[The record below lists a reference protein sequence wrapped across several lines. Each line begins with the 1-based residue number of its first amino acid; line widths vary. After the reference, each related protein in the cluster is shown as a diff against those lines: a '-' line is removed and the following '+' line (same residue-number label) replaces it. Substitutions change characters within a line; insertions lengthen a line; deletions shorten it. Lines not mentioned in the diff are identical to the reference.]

1 MFEEYTQDY
10 FLSIAQ
16 QYAAEKGLDA
26 TEGTLIFN
34 ASSMMAVMLEDALD
48 REEEAIANLMPDTA
62 DREHLI
68 RFGRKLGIEPRAATA
83 CTVKIH
89 TDADF
94 PAGTRLSGSEF
105 TYKVLKKLST
115 EADGSFYF
123 EAQCET
129 PGTAA
134 NGALDPLT
142 AEDSEANETFC
153 DITEILTPGTDDED
167 TEEFR
172 ERYFVNTEIP
182 PMSGN
187 RNYYIEAAKEIPG
200 VETARVFSETD
211 ADTGRS
217 EISLWIVGDGYTAP
231 GEELRAAAQETI
243 DPTDGKGDG
252 KASCDHH
259 VTVYAA
265 GETAVDLRL
274 SVTVKKT
281 ADKNVIEADI
291 KAAVQSCFEKL
302 NRTWDA
308 EDELTV
314 RALSFEAAALL
325 LDGVTDVSCT
335 LGESTTDRAIK
346 LGNNLGKA
354 GNVNVI
360 FTDA

>member
-1 MFEEYTQDY
+1 MT
-10 FLSIAQ
+10 LAQ
-16 QYAAEKGLDA
+16 QHAAEKGLDA

-34 ASSMMAVMLEDALD
+34 ASSMMAFMLEDALD

-62 DREHLI
+62 DRESLI
-68 RFGRKLGIEPRAATA
+68 RFARRLGITPRAATA

-94 PAGTRLSGSEF
+94 PAGTRLSGSDF
-105 TYKVLKKLST
+105 TYKVTKKLSA

-123 EAQCET
+123 EAECET

-142 AEDSEANETFC
+142 AEDSETNETFC
-153 DITEILTPGTDDED
+153 DITEILTPGTDDEE
-167 TEEFR
+167 TEDFR
-172 ERYFVNTEIP
+172 ERYFESTEIP

-187 RNYYIEAAKEIPG
+187 KAYYKEAAEEIPG
-200 VETARVFSETD
+200 VGAARVSGGTDSETK
-211 ADTGRS
+211 RS
-217 EISLWIVGDGYTAP
+217 IVDIWIVADGYTPAS
-231 GEELRAAAQETI
+231 EELRAKAQQII
-243 DPTDGKGDG
+243 DPTGGTGDG

-265 GETAVDLRL
+265 GETAVDLSF
-274 SVTVKKT
+274 SVTVKRT

-291 KAAVQSCFEKL
+291 NAAVQSCFEKL

-335 LGESTTDRAIK
+335 LGDSGTDRAIK